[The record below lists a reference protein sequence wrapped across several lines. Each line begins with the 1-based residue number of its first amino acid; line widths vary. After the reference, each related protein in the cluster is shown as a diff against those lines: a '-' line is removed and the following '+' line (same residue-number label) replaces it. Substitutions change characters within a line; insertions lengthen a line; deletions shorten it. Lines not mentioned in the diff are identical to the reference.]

1 MQYDGHFYLQV
12 QVKDSGC
19 GIPPQDIPHLFTR
32 FTQLQTRSNRTNSG
46 VGLGLALCK
55 RFVNLMGGHIWIE
68 SEGPEK
74 GTTAVFIVKLGI
86 CNANPNDL
94 SVKQV
99 APIVNHRSA

>member
-1 MQYDGHFYLQV
+1 M
-12 QVKDSGC
+12 GC
-19 GIPPQDIPHLFTR
+19 WI
-32 FTQLQTRSNRTNSG
+32 
-46 VGLGLALCK
+46 

-99 APIVNHRSA
+99 APIVNHRSADLHGHRPIFRESGQVAFSSSRYQRSL